1 MVTCVFSACVPANL
15 PHGVLRG
22 SLQVMR
28 GRRVLVSGMGS
39 ELGSLVATM
48 LEAEPWVGA
57 LEGIDVDPPRRRLR
71 KAVFH
76 RIEAHQRDRVV
87 DVVTRFNP
95 HVLIHIAVW
104 EPDARANTAHAI
116 TFTQEAATSF
126 LGAAAECPALEHIV
140 LRSAASVY
148 GRARGSLTRP
158 DESAPINPTS
168 EFGRMA
174 AQLEATAN
182 DVGKRVGVT
191 IGALRLAPV
200 LGPHVPSPLGRLLR
214 LPVVPFSALADPPF
228 AVVRDSDAAR
238 ALVAAARVGLAQPVN
253 VVAPGAITAWQAI
266 VRGRRLP
273 LPLFGPEW
281 AIARRLS
288 HFLGAPVPD
297 HVVELMHYGRLV
309 DGGRSQELL
318 GLVPASSTP
327 EVIDRLYEWPS
338 VIHVRPEIPAPWQQ
352 GVAS

>member
-1 MVTCVFSACVPANL
+1 MARIAVAFA
-15 PHGVLRG
+15 
-22 SLQVMR
+22 VMK

-76 RIEAHQRDRVV
+76 RIEAHRRNQVV

-104 EPDARANTAHAI
+104 EPDARANTAHAK
-116 TFTQEAATSF
+116 TFTQEAAVSF
-126 LGAAAECPALEHIV
+126 LGAAAECPAIEHIV

-158 DESAPINPTS
+158 DESAPINPTT

-182 DVGKRVGVT
+182 EVGRRAGVT

-214 LPVVPFSALADPPF
+214 LPIVPFSALADPPF
-228 AVVRDSDAAR
+228 AVVRDTDAAR
-238 ALVAAARVGLAQPVN
+238 ALVAAARVGLAEPVN

-273 LPLFGPEW
+273 LALVGPEW
-281 AIARRLS
+281 AMARRLS

-297 HVVELMHYGRLV
+297 HVIELLHRGCLV
-309 DGGRSQELL
+309 DGGRAEELL
-318 GLVPASSTP
+318 GIVPAHSTP

-338 VIHVRPEIPAPWQQ
+338 VVHVAPAVPGAWSRE
-352 GVAS
+352 VAS

>member
-1 MVTCVFSACVPANL
+1 
-15 PHGVLRG
+15 
-22 SLQVMR
+22 
-28 GRRVLVSGMGS
+28 
-39 ELGSLVATM
+39 M

-57 LEGIDVDPPRRRLR
+57 LEGVDVDPPRRRLR

-76 RIEAHQRDRVV
+76 RIEVHHRSQVV

-95 HVLIHIAVW
+95 HILIHIAVW
-104 EPDARANTAHAI
+104 EPHARANTAHAR
-116 TFTQEAATSF
+116 TFTEEAATSF

-148 GRARGSLTRP
+148 GRAKGSLTRP

-174 AQLEATAN
+174 ARLEAMAN
-182 DVGKRVGVT
+182 DVGRRCGVT

-214 LPVVPFSALADPPF
+214 LPVVPFSVLADPPF
-228 AVVRDSDAAR
+228 AVVRDTDAAR
-238 ALVAAARVGLAQPVN
+238 ALVAAARVGLGEPVN

-266 VRGRRLP
+266 LRGRRIALP
-273 LPLFGPEW
+273 LLGPEW
-281 AIARRLS
+281 AMAGRLS
-288 HFLGAPVPD
+288 HVLGAPIPD
-297 HVVELMHYGRLV
+297 HVVELMHRGRLV
-309 DGGRSQELL
+309 DGGRANELL
-318 GLVPASSTP
+318 GLAPAHSTP

-338 VIHVRPEIPAPWQQ
+338 VIHVTPPRSA
-352 GVAS
+352 ASQEGLAS